1 MVKCELGGKCLIG
14 LEYILGLYNMQHVE
28 LADSLEIR
36 KQNINMWIKKK
47 QKIPKKYMPI
57 LKDIFGIDEEY
68 FIKEL
73 NEIDKL
79 EIQKEK
85 LKMDLKPAIKKH

>member
-1 MVKCELGGKCLIG
+1 
-14 LEYILGLYNMQHVE
+14 
-28 LADSLEIR
+28 
-36 KQNINMWIKKK
+36 
-47 QKIPKKYMPI
+47 MPI
-57 LKDIFGIDEEY
+57 LKDIFEIDEEY
-68 FIKEL
+68 FTREL